1 MKLAIDNHLGF
12 ANKSSREKKDRK
24 ICKPPS
30 MLNKEERLERLK
42 TTLVSPDLKI
52 ESVSSQIYTIVKEP
66 AEKSRNAA
74 ISVPYF
80 SHNVS

>member
-1 MKLAIDNHLGF
+1 
-12 ANKSSREKKDRK
+12 
-24 ICKPPS
+24 